1 MSDVLAL
8 QQERGQLY
16 SDFYSNIIPKRMP
29 VGISFGQHIVA
40 EYGEQNLFDFQFDY
54 ALMADPARKL
64 CEKVYSDSCP
74 VAPAN
79 FLLSRTPSMY
89 QLFGSQ
95 SFVMGNGGFVQHPEV
110 VGMQDS
116 EYDLL
121 IEKGFDFLVE
131 TVIPRQH
138 KNLDPADPIL
148 MAASIQMG
156 KMALQ
161 NDEAAF
167 LPTFFELIQAHGYY
181 LGSPLGS
188 FNFTEAPM
196 DFIADQLRSFSGI
209 SMDIRRH
216 RTQLKEAAEVM
227 MPLLFHWGLPAN
239 IHPEGSVFIPL
250 HMPTFMREKDF
261 TEIYMPSYKK
271 MLQQFAAVGA
281 RPNMFCEHDWMR
293 YLDILLSEIPAGSQL
308 AFEYGDPQTI
318 KDKLGKKFILTGLF
332 PSSALKTDTPEQI
345 TDRAK
350 AFLDIMLPGG
360 GYIFGFDKNPLN
372 LKEVNIETLAAL
384 TETMR
389 DYGNFENV
397 GQSFGMPLNS
407 EGFKYDENMV
417 PKPQSQYLFDWNAF
431 KEKYPLTPDFSRANF
446 ERFSKETF
454 DFYMNLLI

>member
-16 SDFYSNIIPKRMP
+16 SDFYSNIIPQRMP

-54 ALMADPARKL
+54 SLMADPARKL

-74 VAPAN
+74 IAPAN

-110 VGMQDS
+110 VGMQDN

-138 KNLDPADPIL
+138 KNLDPANPIL
-148 MAASIQMG
+148 MATSIQMG
-156 KMALQ
+156 KMAMQ

-167 LPTFFELIQAHGYY
+167 LPTFFELIQTHGYY
-181 LGSPLGS
+181 MGSPLGS

-209 SMDIRRH
+209 SMDVRRH
-216 RTQLKEAAEVM
+216 RTQLKEAADVM
-227 MPLLFHWGLPAN
+227 MPLLFHWGMPAN
-239 IHPEGSVFIPL
+239 VHPEGSVFIPL

-271 MLQQFAAVGA
+271 MLQQFAAAGA
-281 RPNMFCEHDWMR
+281 RPNMFCEHDWSR

-345 TDRAK
+345 VDRAK

-360 GYIFGFDKNPLN
+360 GYIFGFDKNPLT

-384 TETMR
+384 AETMR
-389 DYGNFENV
+389 DYGTFENV
-397 GQSFGMPLNS
+397 GQSFGTTLNS
-407 EGFKYDENMV
+407 EGFKPDENLV
-417 PKPQSQYLFDWNAF
+417 PKPKSQYLFDWASF
-431 KEKYPLTPDFSRANF
+431 KAKYPLTTNFAKVNF
-446 ERFSKETF
+446 ERFSNETF